1 MSEIDWRKVHIAR
14 IAACCSKAAADFD
27 LSVEL
32 PFTLNE
38 GTPEAATFI
47 ALFPGIGPAN
57 GVLVCLASEWEQLQ
71 KTPGAEEYTCVGLYP
86 EHYSQYTK
94 SQWEQNVRQW
104 AAHT

>member
-1 MSEIDWRKVHIAR
+1 MSDIDWKKVHTAR

-27 LSVEL
+27 LSVEV
-32 PFTLNE
+32 PFILNE
-38 GTPEAATFI
+38 GTPHQTIFI

-86 EHYSQYTK
+86 EHYSQYSK
-94 SQWEQNVRQW
+94 SQWEKNIQEWGVN
-104 AAHT
+104 A